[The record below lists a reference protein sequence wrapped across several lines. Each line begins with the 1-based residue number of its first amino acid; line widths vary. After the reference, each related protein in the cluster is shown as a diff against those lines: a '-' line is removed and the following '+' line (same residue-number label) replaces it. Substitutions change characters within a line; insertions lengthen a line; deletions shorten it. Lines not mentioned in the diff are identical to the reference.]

1 LSKEAE
7 AVSAVVLHCPVVLL
21 LYPEVMS
28 SDFIKDFPETDLF
41 SQHLDVISLKSSMM
55 LFLILFCIHKCV
67 EI

>member
-1 LSKEAE
+1 MC
-7 AVSAVVLHCPVVLL
+7 VLHWPVLL

-28 SDFIKDFPETDLF
+28 SDFIKDFPETDVF
-41 SQHLDVISLKSSMM
+41 SQHLDVISLKSYMM